1 MEGIPPEQATI
12 KEIQM
17 QSEVEAL
24 LALQEDDTR
33 ILGLENRLRAL
44 DPRMEALDRKK
55 DNAVSALSR
64 SRAAVEAEEKRQRE
78 LLGKI
83 SQHKQMQEKNLAQL
97 DAVKRLKEA
106 TAAMAQV
113 ESARRIIAEDES
125 ELVAL
130 NRRLGELRTTVQNSE
145 AGLAA
150 VEEEQAAAREEIE
163 KERTEIDG
171 ELQGARAERDSKT
184 GAIPRPLLGKYD
196 RIRTRRAQ
204 ALYPLRGESCGNCDT
219 AIPMQR
225 RNHMAVNGPIDVC
238 EACGVLLY
246 RAASA

>member
-1 MEGIPPEQATI
+1 
-12 KEIQM
+12 M

-24 LALQEDDTR
+24 LALQEDDAR
-33 ILGLENRLRAL
+33 IAELENRRRSL
-44 DPRMEALDRKK
+44 DPRMAALDRKREAAGA
-55 DNAVSALSR
+55 AVTR
-64 SRAAVEAEEKRQRE
+64 SRAAVESEEKRQRE

-83 SQHKQMQEKNLAQL
+83 AQHKQMQEKNLAQF

-125 ELVAL
+125 ELQAIQ
-130 NRRLGELRTTVQNSE
+130 RRLTEMRSTVQTAES
-145 AGLAA
+145 GLADIEA
-150 VEEEQAAAREEIE
+150 EQATAREEID
-163 KERTEIDG
+163 KERTEIDAS
-171 ELQGARAERDSKT
+171 LTAARAERDGKT
-184 GAIPRPLLGKYD
+184 TGVPRPLLGKYD
-196 RIRTRRAQ
+196 RIRTRRTQ

-246 RAASA
+246 RSGSA

>member
-1 MEGIPPEQATI
+1 
-12 KEIQM
+12 M

-24 LALQEDDTR
+24 LALQDDDAR
-33 ILGLENRLRAL
+33 IAELENRRKAL
-44 DPRMEALDRKK
+44 DPRMAALDRKREAAAA
-55 DNAVSALSR
+55 AVSR

-78 LLGKI
+78 LQGKI
-83 SQHKQMQEKNLAQL
+83 AQHKQMQERNLAQF

-125 ELVAL
+125 ELTAL
-130 NRRLGELRTTVQNSE
+130 QRRLTEIRSTVE
-145 AGLAA
+145 ATESALADIEA
-150 VEEEQAAAREEIE
+150 EQATAREEID
-163 KERTEIDG
+163 KERIEIDAS
-171 ELQGARAERDSKT
+171 LTDARKDRDGKT
-184 GAIPRPLLGKYD
+184 SGVPRPLLGKYD

-246 RAASA
+246 RAGSA

>member
-1 MEGIPPEQATI
+1 MTGEQN
-12 KEIQM
+12 M

-33 ILGLENRLRAL
+33 ITELESRLRAL
-44 DPRMEALDRKK
+44 DPKLAALDKK
-55 DNAVSALSR
+55 REGAAGALARARVS
-64 SRAAVEAEEKRQRE
+64 VEAEEKRQRE
-78 LLGKI
+78 LQGKI
-83 SQHKQMQEKNLAQL
+83 AQHKQMQEKNLAQF

-125 ELVAL
+125 ELTAL
-130 NRRLGELRTTVQNSE
+130 VRRLGEMRTNVVAHEMS
-145 AGLAA
+145 LAEI
-150 VEEEQAAAREEIE
+150 EEEQATAREEIA
-163 KERTEIDG
+163 KERSDIDEALVSAHSDRNG
-171 ELQGARAERDSKT
+171 KT
-184 GAIPRPLLGKYD
+184 GGVPRSLLGKYD
-196 RIRTRRAQ
+196 RIRTRRKH

-225 RNHMAVNGPIDVC
+225 RNQMAVNGPIDVC

-246 RAASA
+246 RAAGTA

>member
-1 MEGIPPEQATI
+1 
-12 KEIQM
+12 M

-24 LALQEDDTR
+24 LALQEDDAR
-33 ILGLENRLRAL
+33 IAELENRRNAL
-44 DPRMEALDRKK
+44 NPRMAALDRKREAAAT
-55 DNAVSALSR
+55 AVAR
-64 SRAAVEAEEKRQRE
+64 ARAAVESEEKRQRE
-78 LLGKI
+78 LQGKI
-83 SQHKQMQEKNLAQL
+83 ATHKGMQEKNLAQF

-125 ELVAL
+125 ELQAT
-130 NRRLGELRTTVQNSE
+130 NRRLTEMR
-145 AGLAA
+145 AA
-150 VEEEQAAAREEIE
+150 VEQAESGLSDVEAEQATAREEID
-163 KERTEIDG
+163 KERIEI
-171 ELQGARAERDSKT
+171 EASLTSARSERDGKT
-184 GAIPRPLLGKYD
+184 SGVPRPLLGKYD
-196 RIRTRRAQ
+196 RIRTRRTQ

>member
-1 MEGIPPEQATI
+1 
-12 KEIQM
+12 M

-24 LALQEDDTR
+24 LALQEDDAR
-33 ILGLENRLRAL
+33 IAELENRMNALNPRMAAL
-44 DPRMEALDRKK
+44 DKK
-55 DNAVSALSR
+55 RESAAAAVAR
-64 SRAAVEAEEKRQRE
+64 ARAAVEGEEKRQRE
-78 LLGKI
+78 LQGKI
-83 SQHKQMQEKNLAQL
+83 ATHKGMQEKNLAQF

-125 ELVAL
+125 ELTAL
-130 NRRLGELRTTVQNSE
+130 HRRLTEMRSTVENTESALAEIE
-145 AGLAA
+145 A
-150 VEEEQAAAREEIE
+150 EQATAREEID
-163 KERTEIDG
+163 KERLEIDASL
-171 ELQGARAERDSKT
+171 ESARAERDGKT
-184 GAIPRPLLGKYD
+184 NGVPRPLLGKYD
-196 RIRTRRAQ
+196 RIRTRRTQ

-246 RAASA
+246 RSASA

>member
-1 MEGIPPEQATI
+1 
-12 KEIQM
+12 M

-24 LALQEDDTR
+24 LALQEDDAR
-33 ILGLENRLRAL
+33 IAELENRRNAL
-44 DPRMEALDRKK
+44 NPRMAALDRKREAAAA
-55 DNAVSALSR
+55 AVTR
-64 SRAAVEAEEKRQRE
+64 SRAAVESEEKRQRE
-78 LLGKI
+78 LQGKI
-83 SQHKQMQEKNLAQL
+83 ATHKGMQEKNLAQF

-125 ELVAL
+125 ELQAIH
-130 NRRLGELRTTVQNSE
+130 RRLTEMRSAVDQTESTLADIE
-145 AGLAA
+145 A
-150 VEEEQAAAREEIE
+150 EQATAREEID
-163 KERTEIDG
+163 KERIEIEASLG
-171 ELQGARAERDSKT
+171 TARSERDGKT
-184 GAIPRPLLGKYD
+184 DGVPRPLLGKYD
-196 RIRTRRAQ
+196 RIRTRRTQ

-246 RAASA
+246 RAGSA

>member
-1 MEGIPPEQATI
+1 
-12 KEIQM
+12 M

-24 LALQEDDTR
+24 LALQEDDAR
-33 ILGLENRLRAL
+33 IAELEDRRKAL
-44 DPRMEALDRKK
+44 DPRMAALDRKRELAEG
-55 DNAVSALSR
+55 AVAR
-64 SRAAVEAEEKRQRE
+64 SRTAVEVEERRQRE
-78 LLGKI
+78 LQGKI
-83 SQHKQMQEKNLAQL
+83 AQHKQMQEKNLAQF

-125 ELVAL
+125 ELQSL
-130 NRRLGELRTTVQNSE
+130 QRRLGEMRTSVESAE
-145 AGLAA
+145 SSLAA
-150 VEEEQAAAREEIE
+150 IEAEQATAREEIDT
-163 KERTEIDG
+163 ERSEIDAS
-171 ELQGARAERDSKT
+171 LTSARAERVGKT
-184 GAIPRPLLGKYD
+184 TGVPRPLLGKYD
-196 RIRTRRAQ
+196 RIRTRRTQ

>member
-1 MEGIPPEQATI
+1 
-12 KEIQM
+12 M

-33 ILGLENRLRAL
+33 IGELESRLRAL
-44 DPRMEALDRKK
+44 DPRLAALDKK
-55 DNAVSALSR
+55 REGAASSLSR
-64 SRAAVEAEEKRQRE
+64 AKTAVEGEEKRQRE
-78 LLGKI
+78 LQGKI
-83 SQHKQMQEKNLAQL
+83 AQHKAMQEKNLAQF

-125 ELVAL
+125 ELQAL
-130 NRRLGELRTTVQNSE
+130 GRRLTEMRATVQQHEGSLAEVE
-145 AGLAA
+145 A
-150 VEEEQAAAREEIE
+150 EQATAREEIA
-163 KERTEIDG
+163 KERGEIDAALI
-171 ELQGARAERDSKT
+171 EARAGRDGKT
-184 GAIPRPLLGKYD
+184 GQVSRSLLGKYD
-196 RIRTRRAQ
+196 RIRTRRAH

-225 RNHMAVNGPIDVC
+225 RNQMAVNGPIDVC

-246 RAASA
+246 RAATPA

>member
-1 MEGIPPEQATI
+1 
-12 KEIQM
+12 M

-24 LALQEDDTR
+24 LALQEDDIR
-33 ILGLENRLRAL
+33 ILELEEKLHAL
-44 DPRMEALDRKK
+44 DPKLDALDRKRE
-55 DNAVSALSR
+55 NARHALDR
-64 SRAAVEAEEKRQRE
+64 ARAAVETEERRQRE
-78 LLGKI
+78 LQGMI
-83 SQHKQMQEKNLAQL
+83 AQHKQMQEKNLAQL

-113 ESARRIIAEDES
+113 ESARRIIADDES
-125 ELVAL
+125 ELQAL
-130 NRRLGELRTTVQNSE
+130 NRRIGELRTTVVASE
-145 AGLAA
+145 ANLASI
-150 VEEEQAAAREEIE
+150 EEEQGTAREEIAV
-163 KERTEIDG
+163 ERSEIDASLT
-171 ELQGARAERDSKT
+171 EARDRRNDKT
-184 GAIPRPLLGKYD
+184 STVPRALLGKYD
-196 RIRTRRAQ
+196 RIRTRRAR

>member
-1 MEGIPPEQATI
+1 
-12 KEIQM
+12 M

-24 LALQEDDTR
+24 LALQEDDAR
-33 ILGLENRLRAL
+33 ILELENRRRNLEPRMAAL
-44 DPRMEALDRKK
+44 DKRREAAAT
-55 DNAVSALSR
+55 AVSR

-78 LLGKI
+78 LQGKVA
-83 SQHKQMQEKNLAQL
+83 QHKQMQEKNLAQL

-125 ELVAL
+125 ELQAL
-130 NRRLGELRTTVQNSE
+130 SRRLTELRATVE
-145 AGLAA
+145 AGDADLAGIEA
-150 VEEEQAAAREEIE
+150 EQAMAREEIE
-163 KERTEIDG
+163 KEKSEIDAS
-171 ELQGARAERDSKT
+171 LLTVRAAREGKT
-184 GAIPRPLLGKYD
+184 AVVPRPLLGKYD
-196 RIRTRRAQ
+196 RIRTRRVQ
-204 ALYPLRGESCGNCDT
+204 ALYALRGESCGNCDT

-246 RAASA
+246 RSATG